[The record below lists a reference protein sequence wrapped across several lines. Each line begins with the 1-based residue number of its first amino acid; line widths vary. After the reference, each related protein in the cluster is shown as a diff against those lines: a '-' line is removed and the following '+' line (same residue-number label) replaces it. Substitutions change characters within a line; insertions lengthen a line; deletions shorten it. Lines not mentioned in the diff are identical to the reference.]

1 LKVDEDAKKALAAG
15 DKDMPVIFEKYIQ
28 GEKTEKV

>member
-15 DKDMPVIFEKYIQ
+15 DKDMAAIFDKYIQ
-28 GEKTEKV
+28 GEKNPKA